1 MLFSY
6 LFTSLLV
13 HLLTYLSTPSRI
25 DPFCFQAGGRR
36 RRPKLVLVF
45 VLILCRSIFCYG
57 RMFAFVVFVSVFR
70 YLAKRLAGKNI
81 SEMTYFCVEWN
92 VKP

>member
-1 MLFSY
+1 M
-6 LFTSLLV
+6 
-13 HLLTYLSTPSRI
+13 
-25 DPFCFQAGGRR
+25 
-36 RRPKLVLVF
+36 VLVF